1 MNKQSVSHIL
11 SSVLLGSVIFSASPP
26 VLAASYKHSSP
37 TMEQTEK
44 KVYKTAQSKIK
55 IQTPFSWDHP
65 GPISAVIHPGS
76 PKAAGMR
83 KEPLREIDQVIEQ
96 AMRDRV
102 IPGAVVYVVRRGII
116 VKHEA
121 YGYAKRY
128 EDDSFTEPEQ
138 PISMREDTI

>member
-55 IQTPFSWDHP
+55 IQTLFP
-65 GPISAVIHPGS
+65 GTIPA
-76 PKAAGMR
+76 R
-83 KEPLREIDQVIEQ
+83 FLRLFTQ
-96 AMRDRV
+96 DRLKQL
-102 IPGAVVYVVRRGII
+102 G
-116 VKHEA
+116 
-121 YGYAKRY
+121 
-128 EDDSFTEPEQ
+128 
-138 PISMREDTI
+138 